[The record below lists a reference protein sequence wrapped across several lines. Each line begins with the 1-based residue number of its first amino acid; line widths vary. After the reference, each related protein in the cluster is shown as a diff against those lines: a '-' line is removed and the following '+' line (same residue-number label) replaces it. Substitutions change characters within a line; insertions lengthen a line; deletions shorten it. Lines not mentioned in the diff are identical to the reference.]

1 MQCYHIRF
9 HIAYSRG
16 LKGMVSLAIC
26 YLSSMPRLKLKTD
39 VELHYKLR
47 GDKLGNGETL
57 VFVNGLTMDTS
68 SWKPLELHFDD
79 YQTLRYDCR
88 GQGKSD
94 KPPGPYTPEQH
105 SDDLLALLEGL
116 ELSEVHLIGL
126 SNGGLIS
133 MLTAG
138 RLASTERIKSVVTID
153 SLLSVD
159 PILKTTLLSWKAA
172 LVSGGPGLRFD
183 VATPWVWGYRFL
195 NAHVEDVLGFRDL
208 AASADAAAIASL
220 IDGAAGFES
229 AREVWS
235 HYKGPSLAIVGEDD
249 LLTPPRYS
257 KEIVE
262 CAFNGRLEYLPE
274 AGHAAPIE
282 RPGAVAGLIKAFLN
296 SLGAG

>member
-1 MQCYHIRF
+1 
-9 HIAYSRG
+9 
-16 LKGMVSLAIC
+16 
-26 YLSSMPRLKLKTD
+26 MPKLKLRTD

-47 GDKLGNGETL
+47 GRGETL

-94 KPPGPYTPEQH
+94 KPAGPYTPEQH
-105 SDDLLALLEGL
+105 SDDLLALLKGL
-116 ELSEVHLIGL
+116 ELSQVHLIGL

-138 RLASTERIKSVVTID
+138 RVAATADTERIKSVTTID

-172 LVSGGPGLRFD
+172 LDSGGPGLRFD

-195 NAHVEDVLGFRDL
+195 NSHLEDVLGFRDL
-208 AASADAAAIASL
+208 AASADPAAIASL
-220 IDGAAGFES
+220 IDGAAGFDS
-229 AREVWS
+229 ARELWRR
-235 HYKGPSLAIVGEDD
+235 YRGPSLAIVGEDD

-257 KEIVE
+257 QEIVE
-262 CAFNGRLEYLPE
+262 HAFDGRLELLLE

-282 RPGAVAGLIKAFLN
+282 RPEVVARLIKKFLN